1 MNELQEILPPQA
13 KVDNNPPS
21 TNTSILTPHGKITA
35 YFVGGTVKI
44 AASIGFLVAI
54 ATTHHMRTRVGI
66 GVFGAIGFGIMVWAI
81 ATAAISLVSSFLPY
95 LALKR
100 RLAGVPSLR
109 SHRRSSPSKCR

>member
-1 MNELQEILPPQA
+1 MNELQEILPPQV

-44 AASIGFLVAI
+44 AASIGSLVAI
-54 ATTHHMRTRVGI
+54 AATHHVRTRAGI
-66 GVFGAIGFGIMVWAI
+66 GFFGAIGFGVMVWAI
-81 ATAAISLVSSFLPY
+81 ATIAISLVSSFLPY

-100 RLAGVPSLR
+100 RLAGVVSSR
-109 SHRRSSPSKCR
+109 SHRGRP